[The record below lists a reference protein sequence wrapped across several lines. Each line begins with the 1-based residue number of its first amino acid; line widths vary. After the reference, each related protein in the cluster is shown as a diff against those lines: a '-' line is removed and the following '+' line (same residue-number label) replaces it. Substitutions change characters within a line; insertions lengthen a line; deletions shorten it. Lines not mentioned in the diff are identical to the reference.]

1 MDRTG
6 SAAGKNKRC
15 GAVRC
20 TVYTQARARCVAAGG
35 CMSVMYP
42 FAGSIAF
49 EGLLLLYCI
58 CGVGSSACGCGAG
71 LAIIIR
77 SSSRRWCGGSWKHKG
92 KLRIAC
98 LLLLVLA
105 ALTNQSRRFGFRLSL
120 SFFFPDGPQGNP
132 CVQQPA
138 RCAPRRPSCCS
149 SPTFRHCAQRIW
161 GLRIRR
167 RPVERPASA
176 LATAGRPACPPRPPR
191 LPASQPQPA
200 WHCVARRPTSQL
212 LQRAYVC
219 VVLPCTLLR
228 RIERDPPCRLPR
240 ARSKASALLRW
251 DGDVGRKEPHGTTTP
266 RRSAGATIAFL
277 FYLKCRL

>member
-1 MDRTG
+1 MAGERKKMDRTG

-167 RPVERPASA
+167 RPVHRPASA
-176 LATAGRPACPPRPPR
+176 LATAGRPARRALPSHSPP
-191 LPASQPQPA
+191 
-200 WHCVARRPTSQL
+200 
-212 LQRAYVC
+212 
-219 VVLPCTLLR
+219 
-228 RIERDPPCRLPR
+228 
-240 ARSKASALLRW
+240 
-251 DGDVGRKEPHGTTTP
+251 PH
-266 RRSAGATIAFL
+266 
-277 FYLKCRL
+277 

>member
-6 SAAGKNKRC
+6 SAAGKTS

-20 TVYTQARARCVAAGG
+20 AALHCLYSGTSTMRCSRGVYV
-35 CMSVMYP
+35 SNVYP
-42 FAGSIAF
+42 FAGIAF

-120 SFFFPDGPQGNP
+120 SFFFLMARRGI
-132 CVQQPA
+132 PA
-138 RCAPRRPSCCS
+138 FSSQHVAHRGDRAAAPLPLFGTAHSASGVSESAGGRS
-149 SPTFRHCAQRIW
+149 TAQLVRSQ
-161 GLRIRR
+161 
-167 RPVERPASA
+167 RPA
-176 LATAGRPACPPRPPR
+176 G
-191 LPASQPQPA
+191 LPAAPSQA
-200 WHCVARRPTSQL
+200 TARRPTSQL

-228 RIERDPPCRLPR
+228 RIEREILR
-240 ARSKASALLRW
+240 AACHAHAAR
-251 DGDVGRKEPHGTTTP
+251 P
-266 RRSAGATIAFL
+266 RRF
-277 FYLKCRL
+277 